1 MSDVDEGLIR
11 ADSSLSSAAMSFFLA
26 LLAWLAI
33 AAIMVFAVVMSVHGS
48 VVWMLV
54 ASGVFLGLFAK
65 YGCAAH

>member
-1 MSDVDEGLIR
+1 
-11 ADSSLSSAAMSFFLA
+11 MSFFLA

-48 VVWMLV
+48 LAWMLV
-54 ASGVFLGLFAK
+54 ASGVFLGLFAT